1 MHFVHKDIIVCSYRL
16 RLAYRNFRL
25 CPLCIKCYMESSHN
39 GWSRNMKNRIFSI
52 DNPKAIKAQ
61 AYGWLNAIHYMAP
74 ARLAGVG
81 NLCGDAS
88 LGCIELCLGEHSGA
102 AVYYPSVMQSRIAKA
117 RRFMKQRKAYLSD
130 INRAIHSAYI
140 KAHKANLALCVRP
153 NGSTDIAWESIKDE
167 SGYSIIDRHWDIQ
180 FTDYTKS
187 FKRALAHA
195 KGKFPRNYHLT
206 FSRSETNDSQCLE
219 ILQAGGN
226 VAVVFA
232 GSRPS
237 HWQGFPVIDGDAHDL
252 RHLDGKGVVVGL
264 TPKGHKAKRDT
275 SGFVVRA

>member
-1 MHFVHKDIIVCSYRL
+1 
-16 RLAYRNFRL
+16 
-25 CPLCIKCYMESSHN
+25 
-39 GWSRNMKNRIFSI
+39 MKNRIFSI
-52 DNPKAIKAQ
+52 DNPKAIKAN

-81 NLCGDAS
+81 NLCANAS
-88 LGCIELCLGEHSGA
+88 PGCLTLCLGEHSGA
-102 AVYYPSVMQSRIAKA
+102 AIYYPSVIQSRIAKA
-117 RRFMKQRKAYLSD
+117 KRFMKDRKAYLGD
-130 INRAIHSAYI
+130 MYHSIELAYR
-140 KAHKANLALCVRP
+140 KALRSELNLCVRP
-153 NGSTDIAWESIKDE
+153 NGSTDIAWEGIRDYTGATLME
-167 SGYSIIDRHWDIQ
+167 SFPTVQ

-195 KGKFPRNYHLT
+195 KGKLPKNYHLT

-232 GSRPS
+232 GARPS
-237 HWQGFPVIDGDAHDL
+237 HWQGFLVIDGDAHDL

-264 TPKGHKAKRDT
+264 TPKGPKAKRDT
-275 SGFVVRA
+275 SGFVVRP